1 MFPHPRPLP
10 ASRAR
15 RLCAAAAALAL
26 VGTAYSLST
35 PLPAQAD
42 PADAAT
48 YTVTVGS
55 VGEWTHPDDTPA
67 SMVIDEKGDFH
78 LQGAHALYGKN
89 DERRWT
95 FWKGTTIDDITWDQE
110 ASSADDNWDTTTRC
124 NEGPTGRES
133 TRAPGATSHSE
144 ANYCDLTNMW
154 VDPDTGDWYGLV
166 HNEFTPRPFDDG
178 LHYDSID
185 YAVSHDKGVTW
196 TIVDHAITSPYST
209 RRGDTDAF
217 PEKTYYYGDG
227 DPRLYVDYASGYF
240 YAFYGSRVVDKGYS
254 WVAFYQHVAR
264 APISG
269 KMAAGT
275 WQKWYNGTWTEAG
288 IGGRESN
295 MTPVTAD
302 SPTGY
307 TAPENEY
314 KPTTPGWAGQQVAD
328 GTAPATS
335 PLFVMDVTYN
345 AHLGLYIAEPQNPDQ
360 SGNAPQEIYATRDL
374 STQKWFKLGDT
385 GTYTNASWYRWFL
398 DSANGT
404 SSAIVGRSFR
414 AYCSYGCSTE
424 LMSFQYVNLTIDT
437 DSPAQAVD
445 TSKRYTIT
453 NADGLLLSAAPDGTL
468 SGATTVTED
477 TGAWTFH
484 ATGDGSYTIT
494 GADGRALGVDSS
506 STAGRAWDAP
516 LTLAAADS
524 TDVGQQWFVVPAT
537 GDAGSVR
544 LVNRYSGLALGMNGT
559 AALTTPQRTWDRG
572 SDAGGVSSVL
582 TTVAA
587 QTLTLAEF
595 RPSPATPT
603 AAPTQAPTTEPTQ
616 AAPTQAAPTQAADPT
631 AAPRASQGP
640 LASTGT
646 NVLVPVLVAV
656 VLTGV
661 GALALRRRARRG

>member
-26 VGTAYSLST
+26 VGTAYSLGT

-55 VGEWTHPDDTPA
+55 VGTWTHPDDTPA

-89 DERRWT
+89 HERRWT

-240 YAFYGSRVVDKGYS
+240 YAFYGSRVVDKGY
-254 WVAFYQHVAR
+254 R
-264 APISG
+264 AG
-269 KMAAGT
+269 
-275 WQKWYNGTWTEAG
+275 
-288 IGGRESN
+288 
-295 MTPVTAD
+295 
-302 SPTGY
+302 SPSTS
-307 TAPENEY
+307 
-314 KPTTPGWAGQQVAD
+314 
-328 GTAPATS
+328 TS
-335 PLFVMDVTYN
+335 P
-345 AHLGLYIAEPQNPDQ
+345 
-360 SGNAPQEIYATRDL
+360 AP
-374 STQKWFKLGDT
+374 
-385 GTYTNASWYRWFL
+385 
-398 DSANGT
+398 
-404 SSAIVGRSFR
+404 
-414 AYCSYGCSTE
+414 
-424 LMSFQYVNLTIDT
+424 
-437 DSPAQAVD
+437 
-445 TSKRYTIT
+445 
-453 NADGLLLSAAPDGTL
+453 
-468 SGATTVTED
+468 
-477 TGAWTFH
+477 
-484 ATGDGSYTIT
+484 
-494 GADGRALGVDSS
+494 
-506 STAGRAWDAP
+506 
-516 LTLAAADS
+516 
-524 TDVGQQWFVVPAT
+524 
-537 GDAGSVR
+537 
-544 LVNRYSGLALGMNGT
+544 
-559 AALTTPQRTWDRG
+559 
-572 SDAGGVSSVL
+572 
-582 TTVAA
+582 
-587 QTLTLAEF
+587 
-595 RPSPATPT
+595 PSPARWPPAPGRSGTT
-603 AAPTQAPTTEPTQ
+603 A
-616 AAPTQAAPTQAADPT
+616 
-631 AAPRASQGP
+631 RGP
-640 LASTGT
+640 
-646 NVLVPVLVAV
+646 
-656 VLTGV
+656 
-661 GALALRRRARRG
+661 RRGSAAGSPI

>member
-1 MFPHPRPLP
+1 MRRGRRPGPGRHGVLT
-10 ASRAR
+10 
-15 RLCAAAAALAL
+15 
-26 VGTAYSLST
+26 GH

-89 DERRWT
+89 HERRWT

-124 NEGPTGRES
+124 NESPTGRES

-209 RRGDTDAF
+209 KRGDTDAF

-314 KPTTPGWAGQQVAD
+314 KPTTPGWAGQQVAS
-328 GTAPATS
+328 GPRPRSSSWTS
-335 PLFVMDVTYN
+335 P
-345 AHLGLYIAEPQNPDQ
+345 
-360 SGNAPQEIYATRDL
+360 
-374 STQKWFKLGDT
+374 
-385 GTYTNASWYRWFL
+385 
-398 DSANGT
+398 
-404 SSAIVGRSFR
+404 
-414 AYCSYGCSTE
+414 
-424 LMSFQYVNLTIDT
+424 
-437 DSPAQAVD
+437 
-445 TSKRYTIT
+445 
-453 NADGLLLSAAPDGTL
+453 
-468 SGATTVTED
+468 
-477 TGAWTFH
+477 
-484 ATGDGSYTIT
+484 
-494 GADGRALGVDSS
+494 
-506 STAGRAWDAP
+506 
-516 LTLAAADS
+516 
-524 TDVGQQWFVVPAT
+524 
-537 GDAGSVR
+537 
-544 LVNRYSGLALGMNGT
+544 
-559 AALTTPQRTWDRG
+559 TTPTWACTSPSRRTSTSR
-572 SDAGGVSSVL
+572 
-582 TTVAA
+582 
-587 QTLTLAEF
+587 
-595 RPSPATPT
+595 ATPRRRST
-603 AAPTQAPTTEPTQ
+603 
-616 AAPTQAAPTQAADPT
+616 
-631 AAPRASQGP
+631 P
-640 LASTGT
+640 LAT
-646 NVLVPVLVAV
+646 
-656 VLTGV
+656 
-661 GALALRRRARRG
+661 